1 MQLFFAATGA
11 AGSIRMVLATVN
23 VFPFPPPLL
32 FSLAAT
38 GADESIEMVSGT
50 RCWEHGVGN
59 TVTSFPLTF
68 PTFCCQPDKWREERE
83 SVARIALGALP
94 QFKCVTCMHT

>member
-23 VFPFPPPLL
+23 VFPLPPPLF

-50 RCWEHGVGN
+50 RCWEHG
-59 TVTSFPLTF
+59 
-68 PTFCCQPDKWREERE
+68 D
-83 SVARIALGALP
+83 
-94 QFKCVTCMHT
+94 